1 MAFLNFSLLFGA
13 LLAIIPI
20 VLHLVMR
27 QRPRRVIFPSVQLL
41 LQRRELNRR
50 RLQVRQWFLLALRCA
65 TIGLL
70 ALAFA
75 RPSVPAGLAGS
86 FFAAGCLLLLLL
98 AASLALVLSVVQRRG
113 RWWIG
118 GLTLL
123 SCLLLIGTI
132 AAWGMASRSR
142 VREPV
147 TSRHLPVAAALVIDT
162 SASMDYQFENQ
173 TRLAQVQRYAERLLR
188 EFPAESQIAIVETR
202 PFPATFAVDLAAA
215 QRALTRLKTSG
226 VSEPWS
232 DTLSRVIGLLQ
243 SSNLVRREIYL
254 FTDLTRSSFSNS
266 RQTLRNALEQSTEI
280 ALYVIDVGVS
290 QPNNIALG
298 ELSVSQESLSVGG
311 MLQLETDVRAVGSS
325 GARTVE
331 VWLETPDPERPV
343 LVNGKLLL
351 PAEVRRDSQPLALAS
366 NPPEHHRS
374 SNSDATRTSDDASR
388 TDVTRHPGSPAE
400 SNQETTGTSMNRS
413 STRGTE
419 VADSS
424 ERDHRLRESHDT
436 SVGQRIRFS
445 LGGLSP
451 GLYHGRVKL
460 TGTDS
465 FPSDDQRYFSFE
477 VRAASPVLVVAPP
490 DVYAPFLTE
499 AIAPFELR
507 ELGASSFTSELIEP
521 SALAQQTLTNFSA
534 VALLDPLPLTTAQW
548 EQLAN
553 YVQAGGSLAI
563 FLGHHATTGGT
574 FASSTAQQLL
584 GGKLDRIWRTSGRE
598 LFLAPQAYD
607 HPILAPFREQ
617 ATSVP
622 WNLSPVQRHWGL
634 IDLQEQTR
642 VVIRYTNGQP
652 ALLDVTYGRG
662 QVLTLTTPISD
673 PLQPP
678 GWTAWNELP
687 TSEVSWPYFVLVNEI
702 FRYLAGEGRSRLNYL
717 TGELASL
724 HNDPDRLP
732 TRYELF
738 APAEPPLDVTASE
751 GEMVI
756 RSTERPGHYRLRGF
770 RETAVQRGFSVN
782 VPSQESDLTRIQ
794 LTDLDELLG
803 TGRYQF
809 ARNEEEMESEVDAS
823 RLGREFYP
831 YLLVLLT
838 LVCGLELL
846 FANRFYS
853 SAST

>member
-13 LLAIIPI
+13 LLAIIPV

-50 RLQVRQWFLLALRCA
+50 RLQIRQWFLLALRCA
-65 TIGLL
+65 TIGVL

-75 RPSVPAGLAGS
+75 RPSVPAGAAGS
-86 FFAAGCLLLLLL
+86 FFAAGCLLVLLLT
-98 AASLALVLSVVQRRG
+98 ASLALVLSVVQRRS

-123 SCLLLIGTI
+123 SCLLLVGTI
-132 AAWGMASRSR
+132 TAWDMASRSR

-173 TRLAQVQRYAERLLR
+173 TRLAQAQRYAERLMR

-215 QRALTRLKTSG
+215 QRALARLKTSG

-232 DTLSRVIGLLQ
+232 DTLSRVIGLLA

-254 FTDLTRSSFSNS
+254 FTDLTRSSFNSS
-266 RQTLRNALEQSTEI
+266 RQTLRSELEQSTEI
-280 ALYVIDVGVS
+280 ALYVIDVGVN

-298 ELSVSQESLSVGG
+298 ELSVSQESLTVGG
-311 MLQLETDVRAVGSS
+311 TLQLETDVRAVGSS
-325 GARTVE
+325 GARAVE

-343 LVNGKLLL
+343 VVNGELLL
-351 PAEVRRDSQPLALAS
+351 PAEVRRDSQPVVLS
-366 NPPEHHRS
+366 TNPPENNRS
-374 SNSDATRTSDDASR
+374 SSRDATRTNDDTSR
-388 TDVTRHPGSPAE
+388 TDVTGQRVSPAD
-400 SNQETTGTSMNRS
+400 SNQEITGTSTNRS

-424 ERDHRLRESHDT
+424 ERDQRLHQPRDT

-445 LGGLSP
+445 LGGLSS

-477 VRAASPVLVVAPP
+477 VRSARPVLVVAPP

-521 SALAQQTLTNFSA
+521 SALPQQTLTRFST

-563 FLGHHATTGGT
+563 FLGHHATASGT

-622 WNLSPVQRHWGL
+622 WNLSPVQRHWGF
-634 IDLQEQTR
+634 IDLQAQTR
-642 VVIRYTNGQP
+642 VVMRYTNGQP

-687 TSEVSWPYFVLVNEI
+687 TSEVSWPYFVLVNEM
-702 FRYLAGEGRSRLNYL
+702 FRYLAGEGRRRLNYR
-717 TGELASL
+717 TGEIASL
-724 HNDPDRLP
+724 RNEPDRLP
-732 TRYELF
+732 SRYELF

-782 VPSQESDLTRIQ
+782 LPSQESDLTRIQ
-794 LTDLDELLG
+794 LADLDELLG

-809 ARNEEEMESEVDAS
+809 AQNEEEMESEVDES

-846 FANRFYS
+846 FANRFYA